1 MIVGYVCQSL
11 ERGPFWPL
19 HPWAAQKM
27 PIMNR
32 VKETLTVRMID
43 SSFIAHSIVFEITFQ
58 NQKGCFVVT
67 YWSQSQSS
75 KSLKNSYL
83 ILINIWITSHKHMNH
98 IIIRPFTIMLCN
110 LHGISKSW
118 SPENITFHEDT
129 HIQSLTAIHGL
140 QQLLSD
146 STYLL
151 SNSSCSDLT
160 FTDQTN
166 FPIHHYVLTLL
177 LMTKLSCQLWRSSL
191 SSCKVSSP
199 NYTLQ
204 I

>member
-11 ERGPFWPL
+11 ERGPFWPP

-83 ILINIWITSHKHMNH
+83 ILINIWWITSSSDLSQLYCAIYMVYLNH
-98 IIIRPFTIMLCN
+98 GHQKI
-110 LHGISKSW
+110 LHFMK
-118 SPENITFHEDT
+118 T
-129 HIQSLTAIHGL
+129 HIFNL
-140 QQLLSD
+140 
-146 STYLL
+146 
-151 SNSSCSDLT
+151 
-160 FTDQTN
+160 
-166 FPIHHYVLTLL
+166 
-177 LMTKLSCQLWRSSL
+177 
-191 SSCKVSSP
+191 
-199 NYTLQ
+199 
-204 I
+204 